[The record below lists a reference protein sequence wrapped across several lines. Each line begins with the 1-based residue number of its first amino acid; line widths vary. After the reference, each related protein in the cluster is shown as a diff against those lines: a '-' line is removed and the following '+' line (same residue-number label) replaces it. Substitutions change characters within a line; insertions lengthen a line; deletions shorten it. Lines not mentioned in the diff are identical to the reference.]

1 LNIVDSLTGRKDKT
15 TLEEKIRH
23 DLLLSSIRAKNPNFG
38 PENVDLSEVNL
49 KLTDEETRAA
59 IAKELGI
66 TAQERIDAIDLDE
79 IISPSGEHRRRA
91 RRHYQRAQAA
101 RIRKG
106 NRHFRRQQRAKRFAL
121 GRPSNHDVIL
131 MRREAKAI
139 AEAARLERVGG

>member
-1 LNIVDSLTGRKDKT
+1 MNIVDRLTGGKAQGPS
-15 TLEEKIRH
+15 LEEKIRH

-49 KLTDEETRAA
+49 ALTDDETRAA

-91 RRHYQRAQAA
+91 RRHYQRAQEA
-101 RIRKG
+101 RRRKG
-106 NRHFRRQQRAKRFAL
+106 QRAFRRQQRAKRFAL
-121 GRPSNHDVIL
+121 GRPSNHDVVL
-131 MRREAKAI
+131 LRREAKALV
-139 AEAARLERVGG
+139 EAAQVAKV